1 VIPEKDTQRQEH
13 APADLNEPARLTLSP
28 RSVILFITN
37 TCDVACPTCNT
48 GAQHDSGVVLSPA
61 WTERFLR
68 SLPQRDTWITWT
80 GGEPFKA
87 FDTLHRGL
95 RIATERGFHSEI
107 LTSGN
112 WYRYHPGLL
121 ERLAETGVFRL
132 RISLDPEHQRVVPM
146 DLVHTLVDDILNRRI
161 PVGFTLRKMPGYA
174 PAHTIHELIRKHP
187 TLLQDKTA
195 GSRMFHVIPTIPAGI
210 SASTGGNRA
219 PDFADKPCRRGFRD
233 LVIGPDG
240 RVYPCCGLFG
250 LGIDDMVCVSETPF
264 ETTDFVHDIINAR
277 SIFRRLLQDGPYRL
291 ALQNSIIP
299 DRLPVSGY
307 TCQCHACRLILKTM
321 AAPGHPDHR
330 LFERRQ
336 PGTQPGVY
344 PEPAPAGNSQ
354 KMKRETGE
362 S

>member
-1 VIPEKDTQRQEH
+1 MPERDTQRQEH

-48 GAQHDSGVVLSPA
+48 GARPDSSAVLSPA
-61 WTERFLR
+61 WMERFLR

-80 GGEPFKA
+80 GGEPFQV
-87 FDTLHRGL
+87 FETLHRGL
-95 RIATERGFHSEI
+95 QIASERGFHSEI

-112 WYRYHPGLL
+112 WYRHHPGLL
-121 ERLAETGVFRL
+121 ERLTETGVFRL

-146 DLVHTLVDDILNRRI
+146 TLVHTLVDEILNRRI
-161 PVGFTLRKMPGYA
+161 PVGFTLRTMPGYE
-174 PAHTIHELIRKHP
+174 PAHIIHTLVRKHP
-187 TLLQDKTA
+187 VLLQAKNA
-195 GSRMFHVIPTIPAGI
+195 ASRMFHVIPTIPAGI
-210 SASTGGNRA
+210 SGSSSSNQP

-240 RVYPCCGLFG
+240 RVYPCCGLFS
-250 LGIDDMVCVSETPF
+250 LGINNLVCMSETPF
-264 ETTDFVHDIINAR
+264 ETTDVVHDSINAR
-277 SIFRRLLQDGPYRL
+277 PIYRRLLQDGPYRL

-299 DRLPVSGY
+299 DRLPASGY

-321 AAPGHPDHR
+321 AAPGHPDYQ

-336 PGTQPGVY
+336 PGTYPGEY
-344 PEPAPAGNSQ
+344 PEPVPARDSQ
-354 KMKRETGE
+354 ITKREMGE